1 MSSIRSIA
9 ERVASRPIEICGKA
23 IRIDGRAIRIGR
35 LEADRFEFIDDPEA
49 ALQEIRQS
57 GVRIDLFSFVQKIR
71 DRQPKYSYP
80 MEWDNLAAVPVS
92 TFDHW
97 WTKQIDNKTRNMVR
111 RAEKKGVT
119 VREVV
124 FDDTLVRGISEVY
137 NESPIRQGKPFW
149 HYQKS
154 LDAVRRANETF
165 VDRST
170 FITASLGDR
179 VIGFAKLVPDEDHQ
193 QAALMQILSMVS
205 HRDKSPTNALIAQAV
220 RSCAERGIPYLVYA
234 SFAYDNKLRDSL
246 SDFKQHNGFQRIDV
260 PRYYVP
266 LTTRGRIA
274 LRLGLHHS
282 ITSHIPEP
290 VLTRLRAIRGWWFAR
305 NIRAANLAEE
315 PSNGA

>member
-1 MSSIRSIA
+1 MSYPQSTA
-9 ERVASRPIEICGKA
+9 ERVENRPIEVCGKG

-35 LEADRFEFIDDPEA
+35 LEADRFEFLDDPEA
-49 ALQEIRQS
+49 ALKEIRHS
-57 GVRIDLFSFVQKIR
+57 GIRMDLFSFVQKLR
-71 DRQPKYSYP
+71 DRQPRYSYP
-80 MEWDNLAAVPVS
+80 LEWDNLAALPVS

-119 VREVV
+119 VREVQ
-124 FDDTLVRGISEVY
+124 FDDMLVRGISEVY

-154 LDAVRRANETF
+154 LDAVRRANGTF
-165 VDRST
+165 VDRSI
-170 FITASLGDR
+170 FITASLGDG
-179 VIGFAKLVPDEDHQ
+179 VIGFAKLVADEDRQ
-193 QAALMQILSMVS
+193 QAALMQILSMVA

-266 LTTRGRIA
+266 LTMRGRIA
-274 LRLGLHHS
+274 LRLGLHHP
-282 ITSHIPEP
+282 ITTHIPEP
-290 VLTRLRAIRGWWFAR
+290 VLARLRAIRGWWFGR
-305 NIRAANLAEE
+305 SMRTANLAEE